1 MQISN
6 IQNYN
11 QNFGGY
17 YAKSNIIREVKNS
30 NVDFCDDIISK
41 KAIKLFRGLSDY
53 IEDIW
58 TKIRKGELDES
69 ALKFSIEGKRGAI
82 STFKPI
88 YGANKPI
95 ILMDIDSGKYTQR
108 FLFDRKNPTK
118 FKYEKKVLTDYGS
131 ATLKSFDSELSK
143 NKEIEKIADENLTK
157 CLPDILPYKYIKDQF
172 GYFNEYSKCNF

>member
-69 ALKFSIEGKRGAI
+69 ALKFSIEGKEITSNSCCKVIGESVPPRLI
-82 STFKPI
+82 ELI
-88 YGANKPI
+88 CNN
-95 ILMDIDSGKYTQR
+95 ILS
-108 FLFDRKNPTK
+108 
-118 FKYEKKVLTDYGS
+118 
-131 ATLKSFDSELSK
+131 
-143 NKEIEKIADENLTK
+143 IEENN
-157 CLPDILPYKYIKDQF
+157 D
-172 GYFNEYSKCNF
+172 